1 MADIREKSNNIYKLD
16 DRYYVKKIS
25 NCSCIRK
32 EDDRYLL
39 TCRIKGR
46 GEKDYYVDDDP
57 EYIRRDSKRLWLS
70 DEARVQIKEAVD
82 DFKER
87 AEELQGDSSIKIEIK
102 PCNTVIC
109 LRKRNE
115 TEYDFLLE
123 IKNPHN
129 ISGCSNLLLLLES
142 SDVGSMIKELSFHI
156 AGDDKTVDLIRHS
169 TPETISENPIYQ
181 SAVKTDDPYM
191 QRIIKLYYHI
201 ADEDDCRWL
210 SDNVMGMEILPSLSE
225 EYNKGYYTNRGETNG
240 RETNGLR
247 TAQGEIQGRQVL
259 TEPDREVGPGRR
271 YGLEGSGSDS
281 GRILVKPKT
290 RERMRSA
297 GIVG

>member
-82 DFKER
+82 NFKER
-87 AEELQGDSSIKIEIK
+87 AEELQGDSSIKIVIK

-156 AGDDKTVDLIRHS
+156 PGDDKTVDLIRHS

-191 QRIIKLYYHI
+191 QRLIKLYYHI

-225 EYNKGYYTNRGETNG
+225 EYNKGYYISADEIDRNMIIKSGYTILHKPYFAMAGHTHSAWTLNPHTKFGTDAAPVKEEKITFEEYLKLFG
-240 RETNGLR
+240 RC
-247 TAQGEIQGRQVL
+247 
-259 TEPDREVGPGRR
+259 
-271 YGLEGSGSDS
+271 S
-281 GRILVKPKT
+281 
-290 RERMRSA
+290 
-297 GIVG
+297 